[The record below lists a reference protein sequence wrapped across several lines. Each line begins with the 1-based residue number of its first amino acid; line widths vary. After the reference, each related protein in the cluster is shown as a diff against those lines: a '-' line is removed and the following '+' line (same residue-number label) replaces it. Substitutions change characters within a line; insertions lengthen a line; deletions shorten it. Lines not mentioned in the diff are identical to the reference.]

1 MEGIYVDSENNTAGE
16 FILNLKEKSFTG
28 DVNLTEDSSQ
38 RFQMRGLIPDT
49 RSATLNIWRDYEDK
63 RIDDVSYFVQMN
75 HSRLITSRFLW
86 RPKIK
91 KEVKD
96 NLRKFMTSRYN
107 ALASELDYW
116 VHIFYIETK
125 DIIADIWDDSK
136 GYTEQFAEDLS
147 ALKDIDEDLLAFR
160 NFLNDSY
167 HADDFYI
174 QSLMNYTL
182 SILDEL
188 AIADHIQT
196 IPKFFK
202 EMWVALGESSSAFS
216 NSVLWIV
223 NMMKASYKESLE
235 TFNKLLHGN
244 VMEYV
249 TQFLNTIIEN
259 YDKFV
264 KELHIKFINYV
275 EAMWDNLVLTLSSY
289 WNKILQSIEPQI
301 IRSIHYVETTLWSI
315 SSEIFGKQILFLF
328 N

>member
-1 MEGIYVDSENNTAGE
+1 MIEGIYVDSDNNTAGQ
-16 FILNLKEKSFTG
+16 FIVNLKEKSING
-28 DVNLTEDSSQ
+28 DVNLTEDASQ
-38 RFQMRGLIPDT
+38 RFQMKGLIPDT
-49 RSATLNIWRDYEDK
+49 RSAVLNIWRDYEDK

-75 HSRLITSRFLW
+75 HSRLITSKFLW

-91 KEVKD
+91 KEIKE
-96 NLRKFMTSRYN
+96 NLKRFMASRYN
-107 ALASELDYW
+107 AVTNEMDYW
-116 VHIFYIETK
+116 VHIFYTETK
-125 DIIADIWDDSK
+125 DIIADIWDDAKS
-136 GYTEQFAEDLS
+136 YTEPFYEDLS

-160 NFLNDSY
+160 NFMNDSY
-167 HADDFYI
+167 NADDFYI
-174 QSLMNYTL
+174 QSLMNYTSTFL
-182 SILDEL
+182 EDL

-202 EMWVALGESSSAFS
+202 EMWTALGESSSAFS
-216 NSVLWIV
+216 SSIQWIV
-223 NMMKASYKESLE
+223 NMMKSSYKESLE

-244 VMEYV
+244 AMEYV

-275 EAMWDNLVLTLSSY
+275 EIMWDNLAMTFSSY

-315 SSEIFGKQILFLF
+315 SSEIFGE
-328 N
+328 